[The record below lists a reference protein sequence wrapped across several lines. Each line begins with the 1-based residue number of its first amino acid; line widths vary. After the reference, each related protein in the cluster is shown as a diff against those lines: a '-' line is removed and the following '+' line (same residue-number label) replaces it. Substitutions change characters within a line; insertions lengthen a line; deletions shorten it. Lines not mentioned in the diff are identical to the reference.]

1 MCDYAYDCRQYGL
14 YTCAVTLVVQTLKS
28 RVTGSQQLVAANIAS
43 RPSIAIYAWCTSRS
57 LFFHRKTH
65 STNLSSPLF
74 QYYILQLS
82 DLALSTYVRATLV
95 QSLIHTVIQ
104 NSVQPRRIGRA
115 YVRSTSFVRTYGR
128 PKASYM
134 YYVRLWWRR
143 TNNKALDRPA
153 GPLQLHAARS
163 SVLGMADLS
172 TAVRGW
178 FGWHA

>member
-82 DLALSTYVRATLV
+82 DLALSTYVRTCNTRTV
-95 QSLIHTVIQ
+95 THTYS
-104 NSVQPRRIGRA
+104 NSEFRPTKTDWACVHTFYELRTYIRPA
-115 YVRSTSFVRTYGR
+115 KSFV
-128 PKASYM
+128 
-134 YYVRLWWRR
+134 
-143 TNNKALDRPA
+143 
-153 GPLQLHAARS
+153 H
-163 SVLGMADLS
+163 VLR
-172 TAVRGW
+172 TAVVAANEQQSSRSAGRSP
-178 FGWHA
+178 AAACS